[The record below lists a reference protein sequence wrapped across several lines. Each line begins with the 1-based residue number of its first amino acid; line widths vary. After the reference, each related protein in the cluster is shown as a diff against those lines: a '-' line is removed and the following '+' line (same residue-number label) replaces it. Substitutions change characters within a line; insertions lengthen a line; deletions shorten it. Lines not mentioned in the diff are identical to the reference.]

1 MVCKKCK
8 SEKYQK
14 QIQHPVTDLKIEL
27 LVKIVNKFKLYTI
40 FATGSEFSSDCNKS
54 NVSYEQQK
62 SYISQFFGT
71 VALTTQ
77 PRFYLFKFSN
87 RNTKNTSGGC
97 EMCLELTVGAPE

>member
-62 SYISQFFGT
+62 SYIMVFLERWLLLPSQDFT
-71 VALTTQ
+71 
-77 PRFYLFKFSN
+77 FSN
-87 RNTKNTSGGC
+87 STIETLKTPVEDVKCVWS
-97 EMCLELTVGAPE
+97 

>member
-62 SYISQFFGT
+62 SYIMVFW
-71 VALTTQ
+71 
-77 PRFYLFKFSN
+77 N
-87 RNTKNTSGGC
+87 GGSYYPANI
-97 EMCLELTVGAPE
+97 LLVQIQQQKH